1 MMFLLK
7 SVIERRSEAV
17 MKNTV
22 VATLLAISSL
32 AISSLAFSASVNAQ
46 TVIISALY
54 QNPSSPQT
62 ELRYDSADLNRN
74 QMILAVNSSPEVT
87 AIADNLSFANSYDRI
102 FTINRAEKIAC
113 MVNGQ
118 GSANGA
124 VTCGLIDYE

>member
-1 MMFLLK
+1 MK
-7 SVIERRSEAV
+7 S
-17 MKNTV
+17 TV
-22 VATLLAISSL
+22 VATLLAISGL
-32 AISSLAFSASVNAQ
+32 AISGLAISGFTFAAPVNAQ

-62 ELRYDSADLNRN
+62 EFRYDSANINRN

-87 AIADNLSFANSYDRI
+87 AIADNLAFVNSYDRI
-102 FTINRAEKIAC
+102 FTMNRAEKIAC

-118 GSANGA
+118 GSANGS